1 MTDAEQPQTPLTE
14 QDVLDVLKNVY
25 DPELQMDLVSLGLIY
40 GVEIGEAGR
49 VHVKMTLTTPGC
61 PYGPQLINDA
71 RAMLMMLRGVKEAN
85 VELVWDPPWSPQKMS
100 EEARLELGFDV

>member
-1 MTDAEQPQTPLTE
+1 MSDTGQPQAQLTE
-14 QDVLDVLKNVY
+14 QDVKDVLRNVH
-25 DPELQMDLVSLGLIY
+25 DPELQMDIVTLGLVY
-40 GVEIGEAGR
+40 GVEVAEGGK

-71 RAMLMMLRGVKEAN
+71 RAMLMMLRGVTEAD
-85 VELVWDPPWSPQKMS
+85 VELVWDPPWSPQMMS